1 VSVERVSAIDSV
13 VFRFG
18 SFPIVLTGLPIVL
31 TGFPIFLT
39 RLRSVLSGFPIV
51 FTGFPIVFTGFPIV
65 LTGFVIL
72 LAGSPIVIGRRLI
85 HSSRQRKRFTGFV
98 FSTTRRGT
106 VSSEHR
112 LHSRR

>member
-39 RLRSVLSGFPIV
+39 RLRSVLS
-51 FTGFPIVFTGFPIV
+51 GFPIVFTGFPIV